1 MGRQKRFRG
10 YISTVGGSMGWLG
23 LDDTDSL
30 AGGCTTAVFHD
41 LLNSLPTSTTIGTPR
56 LVRLWPFAQRRTRGN
71 AALGVEL
78 LTDDLASLIS
88 HLEAW
93 WANHIAPLA
102 GEVASSEVS
111 SREQSPASPGMVWF
125 DNQPPSEIY
134 AKAVSKEVSLSELPT
149 PERSWGGHGR
159 IGATA
164 AVAWN
169 GKQCTWEAIAWR
181 KGGVDSPRRVD
192 STTLEAVDSWPE
204 IIFSR
209 DPRRGTSLVAPR
221 GLSPVL
227 FGLRATA
234 EQAAKKACHLLVH
247 SEKTEPVQGWRVFQT
262 NQASGDHLG
271 DNWLLEVRDV
281 SIDPVRKHAHIS
293 TNGPDVLCYAEG
305 GPVNAL
311 ARWVKEGDVIEV
323 AGLVDHDEHLHAERL
338 KLKSWVPRSRQRPLC
353 PECLIRMKS
362 MGAGQGIRCPKCKRR
377 EPDEWIDI
385 PGSPPFT
392 TWVEPPVDARR
403 HLARPLEWEDMSR
416 LDENLP
422 NDEEQVTS

>member
-1 MGRQKRFRG
+1 
-10 YISTVGGSMGWLG
+10 MGWLG

-41 LLNSLPTSTTIGTPR
+41 LLNGLPASTLIGTPR

-78 LTDDLASLIS
+78 QTEDVAELLL
-88 HLEAW
+88 HLDAW
-93 WANHIAPLA
+93 WSNHIAPLS
-102 GEVASSEVS
+102 GEVESSVIS

-125 DNQPPSEIY
+125 DNQPAFELY
-134 AKAVSKEVSLSELPT
+134 KKAVSKKVSLDELPT

-164 AVAWN
+164 AVAWK
-169 GKQCTWEAIAWR
+169 GKHFTWEAIAWR
-181 KGGVDSPRRVD
+181 MDGVDSPRRVD
-192 STTLEAVDSWPE
+192 HTTVEEVDEWPE
-204 IIFSR
+204 VVFSR
-209 DPRRGTSLVAPR
+209 DPRRGTSLIAPR
-221 GLSPVL
+221 GRSPVL

-234 EQAAKKACHLLVH
+234 KEAAEKGCRLLVQ
-247 SEKTEPVQGWRVFQT
+247 SEETETVQGWRVFQT

-271 DNWLLEVRDV
+271 DNWVLEVRGV
-281 SIDPVRKHAHIS
+281 SIDSVRKHAQIT

-311 ARWVKEGDVIEV
+311 ARWVREGDVIEV
-323 AGLVDHDEHLHAERL
+323 AGLIDHEEQIHAERL
-338 KLKSWVPRSRQRPLC
+338 KLKTWVPRSRQRPLC
-353 PECLIRMKS
+353 PDCSVRMKS

-377 EPDEWIDI
+377 EGDEWIDI

-403 HLARPLEWEDMSR
+403 HLSRPLDWEDMVGPVQ
-416 LDENLP
+416 NLP
-422 NDEEQVTS
+422 NDEEQSTS